1 MPVFQQ
7 GVTSEIALSNGWF
20 VNLFSKEG
28 RAENK
33 KNRADRKR
41 ERAAEATREGNL
53 DKAERLKKSADRLE
67 MKAGTLEQEASGG
80 QFIEPVTANAEILWE
95 SPFPWPQRK
104 RQTTFKRLARQKSI
118 ANQALG
124 WQPIKDFSTSETR
137 ATIYGGI
144 EALQLAGVGNWASVK
159 LDSSAVHPKDNA
171 LDFLFLEW
179 TSQASGKKFRN
190 IKDAAEYVRKEVIQ
204 NKLQKAAWA
213 CRALVLL
220 GIASDRLAKK
230 TTITGA
236 AGSGLMTAGM
246 AITVATGASGI
257 GAIVGG
263 VIVGIGAL
271 SSLASAASGA
281 NAAKAEAHITE
292 FMMMR
297 ASAIAVRT
305 AEQEVKMLESAA
317 GKEKIRSEIAT
328 EVTEQVS
335 YELEVAR
342 EYQMANMAKI
352 LAISAGISMVS
363 FAAVRVI
370 KSRKNQT

>member
-1 MPVFQQ
+1 M
-7 GVTSEIALSNGWF
+7 S
-20 VNLFSKEG
+20 
-28 RAENK
+28 
-33 KNRADRKR
+33 
-41 ERAAEATREGNL
+41 
-53 DKAERLKKSADRLE
+53 
-67 MKAGTLEQEASGG
+67 
-80 QFIEPVTANAEILWE
+80 
-95 SPFPWPQRK
+95 
-104 RQTTFKRLARQKSI
+104 
-118 ANQALG
+118 
-124 WQPIKDFSTSETR
+124 
-137 ATIYGGI
+137 
-144 EALQLAGVGNWASVK
+144 
-159 LDSSAVHPKDNA
+159 
-171 LDFLFLEW
+171 
-179 TSQASGKKFRN
+179 
-190 IKDAAEYVRKEVIQ
+190 
-204 NKLQKAAWA
+204 
-213 CRALVLL
+213 
-220 GIASDRLAKK
+220 
-230 TTITGA
+230 
-236 AGSGLMTAGM
+236 AGM

-281 NAAKAEAHITE
+281 SAAKAEAHITE